1 MYMNHAWNTVVLT
14 TKTAVAVS
22 WSIAFST
29 GITMPV
35 TYTIGRFQ
43 PPTIGHQA
51 LIEQVKTAAGQ
62 DGRAYVFVSSTTAP
76 PAKNPLTSA
85 DKMPIL
91 DWLVPGVTY
100 VDTALCKT
108 EEGWEKPCGG
118 AIAAFYYLLDHEKHK
133 AEGIKLVVGNDHED
147 DFGPTAQIWNIKE
160 KKNEDGTT
168 TPAHRFGPGGEAAAG
183 ESLPV
188 GNFVLVPS
196 AARKKDLD
204 IKDAANMSGT
214 KARQYVKLGNKD
226 AFYIAVGAA
235 NAEGVVDEAK
245 KAPADVVYAKI
256 AGVLKAKKGGHD
268 YNLRPR
274 VAIATS
280 DDTTDVILETGT
292 GPDAEFEYLPKGG
305 RRHTY
310 LRCRKCGLPKK
321 PEAE

>member
-1 MYMNHAWNTVVLT
+1 MYMNHAWKIVVLT

-35 TYTIGRFQ
+35 AYTIGRFQ

-51 LIEQVKTAAGQ
+51 LIEEVVKQANG
-62 DGRAYVFVSSTTAP
+62 GPAYVFVSSTTMP
-76 PAKNPLTSA
+76 KIKNPLESA
-85 DKMPIL
+85 DKLPIL
-91 DWLVPGVTY
+91 KWLVPDVTY
-100 VDTALCKT
+100 VDTATCKT
-108 EEGWEKPCGG
+108 EKDWEKPCGG

-133 AEGIKLVVGNDHED
+133 AEDIKLVVGNDHEG

-168 TPAHRFGPGGEAAAG
+168 TPARRFGPGGENPTENAFTFL
-183 ESLPV
+183 ES
-188 GNFVLVPS
+188 
-196 AARKKDLD
+196 AERKSDLD

-214 KARQYVKLGNKD
+214 KARQYVKLRNKD

-245 KAPADVVYAKI
+245 KPAADVVYAKI

-292 GPDAEFEYLPKGG
+292 GPDAEFEYPKGG
-305 RRHTY
+305 RRRTY
-310 LRCRKCGLPKK
+310 RRCRKCGLPKK
-321 PEAE
+321 PDAE